1 MKKLVSYTLTVLCL
15 VSLITLTSCGE
26 TINKP
31 INKSDVLKI
40 LERRYEKDFTYV
52 SEDLDKDGTGKIIF
66 EDEDGIQ
73 CQYNIIKIKNED
85 ELFKVNYKYVFHES
99 YAANYYSAH
108 PEFFEPLNDGI
119 HKCEVNQN
127 NIYTMYY
134 DSFEDIDEVVDFT
147 FNIINNIECVV
158 KEDFKSDIAYC
169 PPHIYFACN
178 SSKYDISSLVHY
190 MPGSEK
196 CNEYK
201 HYQHISDAIKR
212 DYVKAVKSHNDL
224 EELSKLTN
232 EQLFLYDPINV
243 IEHIT
248 YNGEVVLDRMHFEE
262 NNGNRA
268 NKSRGYGYAAHFN
281 FKSGDTGRASLE
293 KLLKRIGWN
302 VTAPEGSVV
311 FTNGTDTLIF
321 DEDNVTLNGESY
333 EFDGLINY
341 HSSYMQEKPCHY
353 IVFTEKDF
361 RDLFGIEFYFDQI
374 KGTGEITKLGD

>member
-1 MKKLVSYTLTVLCL
+1 MKKFVSYLLTALCL

-178 SSKYDISSLVHY
+178 SSKYDISSLVNY

-201 HYQHISDAIKR
+201 HYQHISDSIKR
-212 DYVKAVKSHNDL
+212 DYVKTVKKHNDP
-224 EELSKLTN
+224 EEVSKLTN

-248 YNGEVVLDRMHFEE
+248 YNGESVLARMSFEE
-262 NNGNRA
+262 NSGSRA
-268 NKSRGYGYAAHFN
+268 NKSRGYGYYTQIRASSNYDNSGLISLLKKAGWIVKPEENKLIFTNGYDILIVGKEKAYFN
-281 FKSGDTGRASLE
+281 FK
-293 KLLKRIGWN
+293 
-302 VTAPEGSVV
+302 P
-311 FTNGTDTLIF
+311 
-321 DEDNVTLNGESY
+321 Y
-333 EFDGLINY
+333 EFDGRVYL
-341 HSSYMQEKPCHY
+341 SPAKEHY
-353 IVFTEKDF
+353 EYYYSVFLTEKDF
-361 RDLFGIEFYFDQI
+361 RDLFGIEFYFDQK
-374 KGTGEITKLGD
+374 KGTGEITKLGN